1 MLTDVLSILRGN
13 KESKNKIYLLYILDK
28 ILQILDLDIGDLT
41 LDGYIS
47 EDLSRM

>member
-1 MLTDVLSILRGN
+1 MLTDVLSMLRGN

-41 LDGYIS
+41 QDRYIS